1 MNDGTIPPGGHAPPP
16 GATAAAADTRW
27 EPQDKVIF
35 ANVMAHMREQA
46 RAGLP
51 PGALVLAASRFFL
64 GAPYAEGS
72 LEGVPERLVVNLRSF
87 DCFTLVEN
95 AAVLAHLARREGSAF
110 PEYIAALRAVRYR
123 SGIVDGYPS
132 RLHYFTD
139 WIFENARRGFVQDM
153 TRTLGGRFFRKRIA
167 YMTAHAAHYPALQD
181 PEVRRRLRAV
191 ERRLSRRV
199 RREITREALP
209 AAERGIA
216 DGDIVAILTDRDGL
230 DCLHV
235 GLAARVGGRLR
246 LLHASSRAGAV
257 IVSPETLSAYLAD
270 RPDCSG
276 ILVAR
281 LRPR

>member
-1 MNDGTIPPGGHAPPP
+1 MNDGTVPPGGQTSLD
-16 GATAAAADTRW
+16 GITAARGEAVW
-27 EPQDKVIF
+27 EPQDEAIF
-35 ANVMAHMREQA
+35 AEVTAHLRRQV

-51 PGALVLAASRFFL
+51 PGALILAAGRFFL

-72 LEGVPERLVVNLRSF
+72 LEGVPERLVVNLRAF
-87 DCFTLVEN
+87 DCFTLVEH
-95 AAVLAHLARREGSAF
+95 AAVLARIALREPAAF
-110 PEYIAALRAVRYR
+110 PDYAAALQAVRYR
-123 SGIVDGYPS
+123 SGIIDGYPS

-139 WIFENARRGFVQDM
+139 WIFENARRGIVQDV
-153 TRTLGGRFFRKRIA
+153 TRTFGGRSFRKRIA
-167 YMTAHAAHYPALQD
+167 YMTAHAARYPALQD

-191 ERRLSRRV
+191 EHRLSRRV
-199 RREITREALP
+199 RREIPREALP

-235 GLAARVGGRLR
+235 GLAIRVDGRLH

-276 ILVAR
+276 ILAAR